1 MKRSTTIAV
10 GILLTMTVAWA
21 AFGQAA
27 GGGAGGRR
35 GGGGGGAGGRG
46 FGMMGAAQ
54 QKAVADLQAQVAKL
68 KPLMDEN
75 AKAMEGG
82 FQNMSEDD
90 RAKMKERSTEIQK
103 IVADIQKDVD
113 ALRFFQ
119 VAREHNQQQTALKD
133 ALASAQKE
141 KATETAKMLEQVIA
155 ERQKAFEEKGAALGY
170 TPEQMQRM
178 GQARRGGGGGQ

>member
-21 AFGQAA
+21 AFGQA
-27 GGGAGGRR
+27 
-35 GGGGGGAGGRG
+35 GGGGGERKGGGGRGRGG
-46 FGMMGAAQ
+46 FGMMGPAQ

-68 KPLMDEN
+68 KPLIDES

-82 FQNMSEDD
+82 FQNMSEED
-90 RAKMKERSTEIQK
+90 RAKMKERNTEIQTL
-103 IVADIQKDVD
+103 VTAIQKDVD
-113 ALRFFQ
+113 SLRFFQ
-119 VAREHNQQQTALKD
+119 VAREYGQQQAALKE

-141 KATETAKMLEQVIA
+141 KATETAKMLEQMMA
-155 ERQKAFEEKGAALGY
+155 ERQKAFEEKGAALGF

-178 GQARRGGGGGQ
+178 GQPRRGGGGGQ